1 MIPDMWRIVGTWIYL
16 WIQAVQ
22 GFHSYLSF
30 SDMRRLRGDLADDP
44 RHADVRPA
52 KNQSQP
58 TTARIMCIVQDF
70 EIYDTE
76 NRLEVNM
83 LFVSDWVDETIFW
96 NISEYSYYPIFM
108 NKKDF
113 SLWNPTILLK
123 NTIGQKSYLGNL
135 TNLYGVALY
144 SNGGVTMFGHH
155 QFKSHCEIDMTYF
168 PFDSQECSFEI
179 TSWPSEI
186 RF

>member
-144 SNGGVTMFGHH
+144 SNIV
-155 QFKSHCEIDMTYF
+155 K
-168 PFDSQECSFEI
+168 
-179 TSWPSEI
+179 
-186 RF
+186 